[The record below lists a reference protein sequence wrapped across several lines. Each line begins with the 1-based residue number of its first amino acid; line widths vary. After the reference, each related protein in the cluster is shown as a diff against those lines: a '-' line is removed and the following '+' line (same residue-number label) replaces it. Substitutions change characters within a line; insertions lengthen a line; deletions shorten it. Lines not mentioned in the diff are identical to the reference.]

1 MTDHEL
7 LAPEL
12 PEQRDP
18 SKSDLVSGW
27 YKIAQSDQISLKEA
41 LQVDNFPTQMVVWRG
56 EDSVL
61 RGLDLYCK
69 HMGAS
74 LACGEVEGNS
84 IKCPFHNW
92 RWAGE
97 GHCDEIPY
105 AKNIPSKALTRA
117 WEIDEI
123 DGEIYAWFD
132 KNASPADPNGQRFK

>member
-1 MTDHEL
+1 MTDQEL

-74 LACGEVEGNS
+74 LACGEVDGNS
-84 IKCPFHNW
+84 IRCPFHNW

-132 KNASPADPNGQRFK
+132 KNASPSDPNGQRFK

>member
-1 MTDHEL
+1 MTDQEL

-84 IKCPFHNW
+84 IRCPFHNW

-105 AKNIPSKALTRA
+105 PKNIPSKALTRA

>member
-1 MTDHEL
+1 MTDQEL
-7 LAPEL
+7 LTPEL

-84 IKCPFHNW
+84 IRCPFHNW

>member
-1 MTDHEL
+1 LTDQEL

-84 IKCPFHNW
+84 IRCPFHNW

-105 AKNIPSKALTRA
+105 AKNIPSKAITRA

>member
-1 MTDHEL
+1 MTDQEL

-84 IKCPFHNW
+84 IRCPFHNW

-132 KNASPADPNGQRFK
+132 KNASPSDPNGQRFK

>member
-1 MTDHEL
+1 MTDQEL

-84 IKCPFHNW
+84 IRCPFHNW

-117 WEIDEI
+117 WEIDEM

>member
-1 MTDHEL
+1 MTDQEL

>member
-1 MTDHEL
+1 LTDQEL

-84 IKCPFHNW
+84 IRCPFHNW

>member
-1 MTDHEL
+1 MTDQEL

-84 IKCPFHNW
+84 IRCPFHNW

-117 WEIDEI
+117 WEIDEM

-132 KNASPADPNGQRFK
+132 KNASPSDPNGQRFK

>member
-1 MTDHEL
+1 MTDQEL

-84 IKCPFHNW
+84 IRCPFHNW

>member
-1 MTDHEL
+1 MTDQEL

-84 IKCPFHNW
+84 IRCPFHNW
-92 RWAGE
+92 RWAGA

-132 KNASPADPNGQRFK
+132 KNASPSDPNGQRFK

>member
-1 MTDHEL
+1 MTDQEL

-18 SKSDLVSGW
+18 SSSDLVSGW
-27 YKIAQSDQISLKEA
+27 YKIAQSDQISAKEA
-41 LQVDNFPTQMVVWRG
+41 LQVDNFPTQIVVWRG

-69 HMGAS
+69 HMGAALS
-74 LACGEVEGNS
+74 CGEVEGNS
-84 IKCPFHNW
+84 IRCPFHAW

-105 AKNIPSKALTRA
+105 AKRIPSKAMTRS

-123 DGEIYAWFD
+123 DGEVYAWFD
-132 KNASPADPNGQRFK
+132 RNSRPSNPDGQRFK

>member
-84 IKCPFHNW
+84 IRCPFHNW

>member
-1 MTDHEL
+1 MTDQEL

-74 LACGEVEGNS
+74 LACGEGEGNS
-84 IKCPFHNW
+84 IRCPFHNW

-132 KNASPADPNGQRFK
+132 KNASTADPNGQRFK

>member
-1 MTDHEL
+1 LTDQEL
-7 LAPEL
+7 LTPEL

-27 YKIAQSDQISLKEA
+27 YKIAQSDQISLEEA

-84 IKCPFHNW
+84 IRCPFHNW

-117 WEIDEI
+117 WEIDEM

-132 KNASPADPNGQRFK
+132 KNASPSDPNGQRFK

>member
-1 MTDHEL
+1 MTDQEL
-7 LAPEL
+7 LTPEL

-27 YKIAQSDQISLKEA
+27 YKIAQSDQISLEEA

-84 IKCPFHNW
+84 IRCPFHNW

>member
-1 MTDHEL
+1 LTDQEL

-84 IKCPFHNW
+84 IRCPFHNW

-132 KNASPADPNGQRFK
+132 KNASPSDPNGQRFK

>member
-1 MTDHEL
+1 MTDQEL

-74 LACGEVEGNS
+74 LACGEVDGNS
-84 IKCPFHNW
+84 IRCPFHNW

>member
-1 MTDHEL
+1 MTDQEL
-7 LAPEL
+7 IAPEL

-18 SKSDLVSGW
+18 NVSDLVSGW
-27 YKIAQSDQISLKEA
+27 YKIAQSDQISTKEA
-41 LQVDNFPTQMVVWRG
+41 LQVDNFPTQIVVWRG

-84 IKCPFHNW
+84 IRCPFHAW
-92 RWAGE
+92 RWSGE

-105 AKNIPSKALTRA
+105 AKRIPPKALTRA
-117 WEIDEI
+117 WEIDAM
-123 DGEIYAWFD
+123 DGEIYAWID
-132 KNASPADPNGQRFK
+132 KNASPSDPNGQRCK

>member
-1 MTDHEL
+1 MTDQEL

-61 RGLDLYCK
+61 RGLD
-69 HMGAS
+69 
-74 LACGEVEGNS
+74 
-84 IKCPFHNW
+84 
-92 RWAGE
+92 
-97 GHCDEIPY
+97 
-105 AKNIPSKALTRA
+105 
-117 WEIDEI
+117 
-123 DGEIYAWFD
+123 
-132 KNASPADPNGQRFK
+132 

>member
-1 MTDHEL
+1 MTDQEL

-84 IKCPFHNW
+84 IRCPFHNW

-105 AKNIPSKALTRA
+105 AKKIPSKALTRA
-117 WEIDEI
+117 WEIDEM

-132 KNASPADPNGQRFK
+132 KNASPSDPNGQRFK

>member
-1 MTDHEL
+1 MTDQEL

-27 YKIAQSDQISLKEA
+27 YKIAQSDQISLEEA

-84 IKCPFHNW
+84 IRCPFHNW

>member
-1 MTDHEL
+1 MTDQEL

-74 LACGEVEGNS
+74 LACGEVDGNS
-84 IKCPFHNW
+84 IRCPFHNW

-105 AKNIPSKALTRA
+105 AKNIPSKAITRA